1 MRRGG
6 YLRTSGK
13 PRRPWYWIGES
24 SGGGGG
30 GGAPG
35 GAAAADRRVAR
46 ASKSYPASPPRRSA
60 LPLLFWLTV
69 QPGTLTVA
77 CKRDGLFRKPTGLTR
92 VAEAAL
98 CGQPTRPQQAPS
110 EAEKGNFYIFTSF
123 NFVFMQTCLAWLK
136 LRKNCR
142 NFEAPHTQ
150 LQKFLEL
157 GSFAKSLY
165 FYSQF
170 QIKYKIF

>member
-1 MRRGG
+1 VRRGG

-110 EAEKGNFYIFTSF
+110 EVE
-123 NFVFMQTCLAWLK
+123 
-136 LRKNCR
+136 
-142 NFEAPHTQ
+142 
-150 LQKFLEL
+150 
-157 GSFAKSLY
+157 
-165 FYSQF
+165 
-170 QIKYKIF
+170 